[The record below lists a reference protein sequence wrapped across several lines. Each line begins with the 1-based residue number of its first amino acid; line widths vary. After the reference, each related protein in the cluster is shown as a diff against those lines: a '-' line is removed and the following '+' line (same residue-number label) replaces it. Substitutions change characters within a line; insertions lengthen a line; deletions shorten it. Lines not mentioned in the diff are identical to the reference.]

1 MPDRTDFG
9 DDVDHDAIISTI
21 AQESHHPVPIVRR
34 VYEAEL
40 TRLKESARITD
51 YLVLF
56 AYRRTRDA
64 LRAGQR

>member
-1 MPDRTDFG
+1 
-9 DDVDHDAIISTI
+9 
-21 AQESHHPVPIVRR
+21 VRR
-34 VYEAEL
+34 VYEAEF

-56 AYRRTRDA
+56 ASRRTRDA